1 MRKVGG
7 GRNFGWGKQMAWAG
21 KQALRAA
28 FGGGHYATVA
38 SHAARWRKF
47 CQWAREHG
55 VGDAREVSRSEL
67 AQFAEHLSQ
76 QTDRGMSNGY
86 AKNQLTSVN
95 VVLESM
101 RGDRA
106 LWVRPSDYIGQRTS
120 VRTDAPVGLD
130 RERLQPVVE
139 RLTDLGKARVAAV
152 ALLCREFGLRRKEAS
167 LLDLR
172 LASYQ
177 AVQLGRINVT
187 AGTKGG
193 RGRSVD
199 RWVPATEA
207 GGRALQFAARAAEG
221 NACLIP
227 IDSNLAQWL
236 TRASKTWSRSAA
248 PLGAGSLRDLRAAYA
263 CDRYEQLTGEPA
275 PVIAGQRIAAV
286 AADHGARQVLS
297 QELGHGRPS
306 VLVSYVGSSR

>member
-55 VGDAREVSRSEL
+55 VRDARDVSRSEL
-67 AQFAEHLSQ
+67 ARFAEHLSQ
-76 QTDRGMSNGY
+76 QTGRDLSNGY

-106 LWVRPSDYIGQRTS
+106 LWVRPSDYIGQRDS
-120 VRTDAPVGLD
+120 VRTDAPAGLD
-130 RERLQPVVE
+130 RDRLRPVVE

-152 ALLCREFGLRRKEAS
+152 ALLVWAVY
-167 LLDLR
+167 LLPPMPMDPRWVLPPFVVAFAIALR
-172 LASYQ
+172 L
-177 AVQLGRINVT
+177 R
-187 AGTKGG
+187 
-193 RGRSVD
+193 
-199 RWVPATEA
+199 
-207 GGRALQFAARAAEG
+207 
-221 NACLIP
+221 
-227 IDSNLAQWL
+227 
-236 TRASKTWSRSAA
+236 
-248 PLGAGSLRDLRAAYA
+248 
-263 CDRYEQLTGEPA
+263 
-275 PVIAGQRIAAV
+275 
-286 AADHGARQVLS
+286 
-297 QELGHGRPS
+297 
-306 VLVSYVGSSR
+306 VSFFKKHL